1 MSLEL
6 DVAFARATEL
16 IQDKDKFV
24 RAVLSGRRRNMQ
36 TAYERIDIRPVQ
48 LKDGVKL
55 QLVLSE
61 AKQDTTKNIDPDSSA
76 ILELLN
82 SGYANVLVEFTTGS
96 YSLRITKKGEAL
108 IHEGKGTF
116 ERTLAHDRS
125 KERLLDSSD
134 PFLIEVGISDHKGVI
149 KPSMQDKYRQV
160 E

>member
-6 DVAFARATEL
+6 DIAFNRAAEL
-16 IQDKDKFV
+16 ILDQNNFV

-36 TAYERIDIRPVQ
+36 TTYERIDIRPVQ
-48 LKDGVKL
+48 LKDGLKL

-61 AKQDTTKNIDPDSSA
+61 AKQDTTKNIGTDNSA

-82 SGYANVLVEFTTGS
+82 SGYANILVEFTTGS

-116 ERTLAHDRS
+116 ERTLAHDR
-125 KERLLDSSD
+125 
-134 PFLIEVGISDHKGVI
+134 FN
-149 KPSMQDKYRQV
+149 
-160 E
+160 